1 MKAQQLRKKYPK
13 FIYESYSYGISKNNL
28 EILFSFK
35 NPPGIEF
42 QPGILIRNIDKANVK
57 RLGKETLDNLVF
69 NLGLIEMLS
78 YWKATCS
85 PNIIVKAGF
94 LDKAQINW
102 WKNLII
108 KGMGQFFYE
117 NEIDFRKSDLLEII
131 VSDKRSLAFKT
142 KGEIEGLRNEYLV
155 PVGGGKDSVVTI
167 ELLKRAAKIIS
178 CFSLNPTKAALKI
191 IKIAGCKK
199 PITAERKIDKRL
211 LELNRKGYLNGHTP
225 FSAYLAFLSFLV
237 AAISG
242 QKYIA
247 PSNERSSNEGNVK
260 YLGKTVNHQWS
271 KSFEFENEFRKYSKK
286 YLAGNI
292 EYFSF
297 LRPLY
302 EIQIAKI
309 FSRYPQYF
317 SSFLS
322 CNEAYKTASGTEKP
336 TGKWCGNCSKCLFVY
351 AILYPFL
358 KEKQLLKIFKRNVF
372 ENKELL
378 PTMQQLTGEKG
389 FKPFECVGT
398 KKESLA
404 AFYLSLDKKLPLP
417 FLLHHFKAN
426 TAVKHKNLGKES
438 RDILA
443 QWNEQNNLPK
453 ELIKILKK
461 EISKKS

>member
-1 MKAQQLRKKYPK
+1 MKAQQLRKKYPE
-13 FIYESYSYGISKNNL
+13 FVYESYSYGISKNNL

-35 NPPGIEF
+35 IPPNIAF
-42 QPGILIRNIDKANVK
+42 QPRIIIRNVNKTNLK
-57 RLGKETLDNLVF
+57 KLGKETLDNLVF

-85 PNIIVKAGF
+85 PKIMVKAGF

-108 KGMGQFFYE
+108 RGMGQFFYE
-117 NEIDFRKSDLLEII
+117 NEINFRKPGFLEII
-131 VSDKRSLAFKT
+131 VPDKRSLAFRA
-142 KGEIEGLRNEYLV
+142 KGMVKGLRNEYLV
-155 PVGGGKDSVVTI
+155 PVGGGKDSTVTI
-167 ELLKRAAKIIS
+167 ESLKKAAKIIN
-178 CFSLNPTKAALKI
+178 CFSLNPTKATLGI
-191 IKIAGCKK
+191 MKIAGCKK
-199 PITAERKIDKRL
+199 PITAERKIDKGL

-225 FSAYLAFLSFLV
+225 FSAYLAFLSFLT

-247 PSNERSSNEGNVK
+247 LSNERSSNEGNVK

-286 YLAGNI
+286 YLTGNI

-322 CNEAYKTASGTEKP
+322 CNEAYKTASGTKEP
-336 TGKWCGNCSKCLFVY
+336 TGRWCGNCSKCLFVY

-372 ENKELL
+372 ENRELL
-378 PTMQQLTGEKG
+378 STMQQLTGEKG

-417 FLLHHFKAN
+417 FLLRHFKTR
-426 TAVKHKNLGKES
+426 TALRHKNLGKES
-438 RDILA
+438 RNILDL
-443 QWNEQNNLPK
+443 WNNQNNLPK